1 MRIFLI
7 VALIQP
13 IYLCGK
19 IVQIWVE
26 KTYKNLP
33 KIPLILMILLSLV
46 IRFVLV
52 NISYR
57 YYKRFLIVK
66 EFLNNE
72 EKTEKGDDVDDVDDV
87 DTEKEGI
94 DISENNSSD
103 NKIMTNESTDY
114 EFDTKSSIDLSE
126 D

>member
-26 KTYKNLP
+26 KSYKNLP

-72 EKTEKGDDVDDVDDV
+72 EKTEKGDDVDDVD
-87 DTEKEGI
+87 TEKDGI